1 MTSLSIKPWAFM
13 PKTWVVLALLFGAA
27 GAAQAQIQVLP
38 VQEAN
43 LESLRAE
50 AQRWVQASMVQ
61 YKPEGETLRME
72 AQVGALDSRLHLAVC
87 GNVEAYLPPGSRLW
101 GRSRVGLRCVDGVSR
116 WNVTLPVVVKAMGKS
131 WVMRGTVMA
140 GAPVTDADVMA
151 MEVDWAENPS
161 AVLAK
166 REMWVGQTATRQ
178 LTTGQTLRQGMV
190 KPTQVFQAGASVRVL
205 ASGPGFQVSSEA
217 QALSAGVIGE
227 QARVRMDNGRVT
239 TGEVVDGRTVK
250 IEL

>member
-1 MTSLSIKPWAFM
+1 MTSFSIKPETFV
-13 PKTWVVLALLFGAA
+13 PKTWVAVALLFSAA
-27 GAAQAQIQVLP
+27 GAAQAQLQVP
-38 VQEAN
+38 EAN

-50 AQRWVQASMVQ
+50 AQRWVQTTMVQ
-61 YKPEGETLRME
+61 YQPEGAALRME
-72 AQVGALDSRLHLAVC
+72 AQVGPLDSRLRLALC
-87 GNVEAYLPPGSRLW
+87 GNVEAYLPPGTRLW

-131 WVMRGTVMA
+131 WVVRGTVMA
-140 GAPVTDADVMA
+140 GAPVTDADVME
-151 MEVDWAENPS
+151 MEVDWAESPS
-161 AVLAK
+161 SVLPK

-178 LTTGQTLRQGMV
+178 LSTGQALRQGMV